1 MSAELDAQKSV
12 SQRIALHYRQPTSDS
27 PLIHGG
33 GDASWPAAAD
43 RGPPTASGSITVST
57 CWPFK
62 KKNNN
67 NNKQQHQGCCL
78 ELEGDFSLLP
88 PQVSPSP
95 SLWRGPSGS
104 STMTTRSKR
113 KRLPSFCCHMTEI
126 NKACCQWPRPPACSL
141 MCF

>member
-33 GDASWPAAAD
+33 GDTSWPAAAD
-43 RGPPTASGSITVST
+43 RGPPTASGSITVSRR
-57 CWPFK
+57 WPLK
-62 KKNNN
+62 ETTTTTNNSTT
-67 NNKQQHQGCCL
+67 
-78 ELEGDFSLLP
+78 DAAWSLRVTFLCFP